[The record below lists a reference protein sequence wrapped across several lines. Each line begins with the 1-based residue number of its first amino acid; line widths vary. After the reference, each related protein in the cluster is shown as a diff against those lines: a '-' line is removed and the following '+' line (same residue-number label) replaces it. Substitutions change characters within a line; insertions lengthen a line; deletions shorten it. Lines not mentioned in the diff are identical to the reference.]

1 MTIHPNRPLSQ
12 ELCQCLAHAGLP
24 ALMTMARI
32 HGSPSKRALAG
43 IRGIR
48 DHILQVDVDLNSL
61 PSLQPEAMASA
72 VIGCDQDPEWRE
84 RILRGMTLVAMFDGS
99 PSPEALALLD
109 LTATAFQVDARP
121 VNTYRNVMEGHQLA
135 LRFDILRRGFIRQA
149 VEATIQADGLSALA
163 ATLKVLSGHEDR
175 AMLERFQALRGYP
188 SGSFGKAY
196 ADFIDLNA
204 FDFPGQPG
212 GPPPP
217 VFRHDCCHVLGG
229 YGTTAAEEG
238 GVVAFQAGFEGLDPF
253 DVIMFVMAEFELG
266 VGVSPFIPGEWRQLD
281 PDRLFAGL
289 EHGSHVSCNLIK
301 EMDPWTHFADSINVV
316 RERFSIPARGRKPEY
331 LK

>member
-1 MTIHPNRPLSQ
+1 
-12 ELCQCLAHAGLP
+12 
-24 ALMTMARI
+24 MARL

-72 VIGCDQDPEWRE
+72 VIDCDQDPEWRE

-121 VNTYRNVMEGHQLA
+121 VNTYRNAMEGHQLA

-149 VEATIQADGLSALA
+149 VEATIQADGFSALA

-331 LK
+331 LNKRKNSA

>member
-1 MTIHPNRPLSQ
+1 
-12 ELCQCLAHAGLP
+12 
-24 ALMTMARI
+24 
-32 HGSPSKRALAG
+32 
-43 IRGIR
+43 
-48 DHILQVDVDLNSL
+48 
-61 PSLQPEAMASA
+61 
-72 VIGCDQDPEWRE
+72 
-84 RILRGMTLVAMFDGS
+84 
-99 PSPEALALLD
+99 
-109 LTATAFQVDARP
+109 RP
-121 VNTYRNVMEGHQLA
+121 VNTYRNVMEKHQLA

-149 VEATIQADGLSALA
+149 VEATIHAGGFSALA
-163 ATLKVLSGHEDR
+163 ATLKVLSGHEDA
-175 AMLERFQALRGYP
+175 AMLKRFQGLRGYP
-188 SGSFGKAY
+188 QGSFGKAY
-196 ADFIDLNA
+196 ADFIDLNG

-266 VGVSPFIPGEWRQLD
+266 VGVSPFLPGEWRQLD

-301 EMDPWTHFADSINVV
+301 DFDAWAHFADPIEIV
-316 RERFSIPARGRKPEY
+316 RKRFSIPARGRHPEY
-331 LK
+331 PNKEVGLH

>member
-1 MTIHPNRPLSQ
+1 
-12 ELCQCLAHAGLP
+12 
-24 ALMTMARI
+24 MTMARL
-32 HGSPSKRALAG
+32 HGSPSKKALAG

-289 EHGSHVSCNLIK
+289 EHGSHVSCNLIN

-331 LK
+331 LNKRENSA